1 MNVFMCL
8 LKRIFF
14 YFLFLYC
21 LEVILFYYNVPLM
34 SSIQDSY
41 YSFLKL
47 LINKLYL
54 FLGGNEHLVSEL
66 NGSTDRL
73 FDYIKN
79 GLFLFLSI
87 PISLFSYK
95 FYKVRKILDYLPTI
109 IQITS
114 ILVLFEYGF
123 AKIYNLQFMS
133 PDYFR
138 LSEEIGNMS
147 PMRLLWT
154 FMGVSY
160 SFKVFVGI
168 SQVIAATLLIFKRT
182 MFLGSLM
189 SSILFLNIFIFN
201 MTFDGPL
208 KSFSFIFLISNLLIL
223 LRTEE
228 AAFVLKRIL
237 SNRKLEKKEVI
248 LSFVVLLPL
257 VMMNYRGFDNIS
269 VTKDSLSFSGE
280 YRAVSSL
287 NHNVN
292 FSFPRM
298 IIERYGK
305 VKFFS
310 SQYKAIDLD
319 YSGDEG
325 HFVIFDNDKEM
336 PTKLILNR
344 GDESGQVS
352 VRGILNG
359 IDFNGEYKLIDKEKL
374 IFRPFRFIND
384 YPFNESESFK
394 RRKFY

>member
-1 MNVFMCL
+1 
-8 LKRIFF
+8 
-14 YFLFLYC
+14 
-21 LEVILFYYNVPLM
+21 M